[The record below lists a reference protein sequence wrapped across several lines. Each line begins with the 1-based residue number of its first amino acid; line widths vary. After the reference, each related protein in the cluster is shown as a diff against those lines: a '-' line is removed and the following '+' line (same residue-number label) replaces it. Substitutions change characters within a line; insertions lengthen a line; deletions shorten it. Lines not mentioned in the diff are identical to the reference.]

1 MTVRLY
7 TWMSVK
13 TTLTTTWSHP
23 MMFITWREILPTKE
37 SMSLKGV
44 ELNEVDELPWLGT
57 WFTAEF
63 SDALQ
68 AVNLSGLK
76 RLLGLIYASARWF
89 FELLSIKS
97 FDSIM
102 IAVILASDNFFVA
115 KMATV
120 PQEIKVKT
128 LEGEMLAV
136 EVAPTNTVKEL
147 RAMLL
152 ESKRGEDSI
161 ERQLLR
167 VEVLTAGLLLDDDQ
181 TVESAGLLCA
191 ESDVTVVYARREVE
205 AATKEGIHEEGP
217 LGVIVPSHVMEIK
230 NLAFADCQQVLRV
243 TVPESVTS
251 IGENAFAGCQ
261 SLARITLPESL
272 TVIEPCAF
280 LQCTSLESVTIPESV
295 TSIGDSAFAECTSL
309 KHITLPKSLIS
320 ISSTTFEGCE
330 GLTSIVI
337 PGWVKFIEESAF
349 FRCYSLESVTL
360 PDWRV
365 GIWRMRIV
373 D

>member
-1 MTVRLY
+1 MLQ
-7 TWMSVK
+7 
-13 TTLTTTWSHP
+13 L
-23 MMFITWREILPTKE
+23 
-37 SMSLKGV
+37 
-44 ELNEVDELPWLGT
+44 DD
-57 WFTAEF
+57 F
-63 SDALQ
+63 S
-68 AVNLSGLK
+68 NC
-76 RLLGLIYASARWF
+76 LLGQIIRLNHGCSYIGFRYFFCKNGHSATKN
-89 FELLSIKS
+89 ES
-97 FDSIM
+97 
-102 IAVILASDNFFVA
+102 
-115 KMATV
+115 
-120 PQEIKVKT
+120 QT

-152 ESKRGEDSI
+152 ESRRCEDSI

-167 VEVLTAGLLLDDDQ
+167 VEVLTAGLLIDDDQ

-217 LGVIVPSHVMEIK
+217 LGVIVPSHVTEIK

-337 PGWVKFIEESAF
+337 PGSVKFIEESAF

-360 PDWRV
+360 PDSVEEIGSRHLKNAH
-365 GIWRMRIV
+365 R
-373 D
+373 